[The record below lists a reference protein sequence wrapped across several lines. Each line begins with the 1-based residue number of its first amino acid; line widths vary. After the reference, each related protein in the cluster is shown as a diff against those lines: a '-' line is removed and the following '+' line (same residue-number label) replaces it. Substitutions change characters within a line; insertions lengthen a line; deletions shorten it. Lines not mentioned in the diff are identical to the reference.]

1 MVSMSRLAQ
10 LRGLVQALFPERHL
24 YLRSGGEMKGV
35 VLTPARQMV
44 FAAIAL
50 GLLVWFATS
59 SLAILVG
66 AFTQSR
72 SDRELAQMQA
82 RSERWVADREARLNS
97 AVAQLNAS
105 GASMGGLAEAIEK
118 RHAALA
124 LLLKDLRGEPGALAA
139 LTPALKSAP
148 DAEANPVERIA
159 AVQASQE
166 RILDAADDFARG
178 RADRLRLA
186 FRLAG
191 LAPSSYASPAASGGP
206 LLEAPDARALAA
218 VLDVDERFAAR
229 IQKAAENLSAAN
241 ALSDTARNLPFAQP
255 ASGAR
260 RTSSFGVRF
269 DPFTGR
275 PAFHSGLDFVS
286 GFGSPILTTAPGVV
300 SFAGVRSGYGKTV
313 EVDHGRGFK
322 TRYAHLSA
330 VAVAPGQRV
339 AVGQRIGAL
348 GNTGRSTGPHLHYE
362 IWLNGRAVNP
372 HRFIRAGEHVQ
383 QASSQAG

>member
-1 MVSMSRLAQ
+1 
-10 LRGLVQALFPERHL
+10 
-24 YLRSGGEMKGV
+24 MKGV
-35 VLTPARQMV
+35 VLTPARQMI

-50 GLLVWFATS
+50 GLLTWVLASFI
-59 SLAILVG
+59 AILIG
-66 AFTQSR
+66 AVTQSR
-72 SDRELAQMQA
+72 SDKELAQMQA

-105 GASMGGLAEAIEK
+105 GASLGGLAESIEK

-124 LLLKDLRGEPGALAA
+124 LLLTDLRGEPGAMAA
-139 LTPALKSAP
+139 LTPALRGAP
-148 DAEANPVERIA
+148 DPDANPIERIA
-159 AVQASQE
+159 TVQANQE
-166 RILDAADDFARG
+166 RLVDAAEDYARS

-191 LAPSSYASPAASGGP
+191 LAPSSYASSAASGGP
-206 LLEAPDARALAA
+206 LLEAPDPRALAA

-229 IQKAAENLSAAN
+229 IQRAAENLSAAN
-241 ALSDTARNLPFAQP
+241 ALSETASRLPFAQP
-255 ASGAR
+255 ARGAR
-260 RTSSFGVRF
+260 KTSSFGVRF

-286 GFGSPILTTAPGVV
+286 AFGAPILTTAPGIV

-330 VAVAPGQRV
+330 LAVSPGQRV

-372 HRFIRAGEHVQ
+372 YRFIRAGEHVQ
-383 QASSQAG
+383 QARSQAG

>member
-1 MVSMSRLAQ
+1 MSRLAQ
-10 LRGLVQALFPERHL
+10 LRSLVQALFPERHL
-24 YLRSGGEMKGV
+24 YLRSGGEMRGV
-35 VLTPARQMV
+35 VLTPARQMI
-44 FAAIAL
+44 FAAAGV
-50 GLLVWFATS
+50 GLLSWIIISFI
-59 SLAILVG
+59 AILIG
-66 AFTQSR
+66 AVTQSR
-72 SDRELAQMQA
+72 SDQELAEMQA

-105 GASMGGLAEAIEK
+105 GATLGGLAESIEK

-124 LLLKDLRGEPGALAA
+124 LLLTDLKGEPGAMAA
-139 LTPALKSAP
+139 IAPALRSSSTP
-148 DAEANPVERIA
+148 EDDPIERIA
-159 AVQASQE
+159 GVQASQE
-166 RILDAADDFARG
+166 RLVDAAEDFARS

-206 LLEAPDARALAA
+206 LLEAPDPRALAA

-229 IQKAAENLSAAN
+229 IQRAAENLSTAN
-241 ALSDTARNLPFAQP
+241 ALSDTAARLPFSHP
-255 ASGAR
+255 ANGAR
-260 RTSSFGVRF
+260 RTSGFGVRF

-275 PAFHSGLDFVS
+275 PAFHAGIDFVS
-286 GFGSPILTTAPGVV
+286 AFGAPILTTAPGVV
-300 SFAGVRSGYGKTV
+300 SYAGVRSGYGKTV

-330 VAVAPGQRV
+330 IAVSPGQRV
-339 AVGQRIGAL
+339 AVGQRVGAL

-372 HRFIRAGEHVQ
+372 YRFLRAGEHVQ
-383 QASSQAG
+383 QARSQAG

>member
-124 LLLKDLRGEPGALAA
+124 LLLTDLRGEPGALAA
-139 LTPALKSAP
+139 LAPALKSAP

>member
-1 MVSMSRLAQ
+1 MSRLAQ
-10 LRGLVQALFPERHL
+10 LRGLIQALFPERHL
-24 YLRSGGEMKGV
+24 YLRSGGEMRGV
-35 VLTPARQMV
+35 VLTPARQMI
-44 FAAIAL
+44 FAAVAL
-50 GLLVWFATS
+50 GLMTWVVISFV
-59 SLAILVG
+59 AILVG
-66 AFTQSR
+66 AVTQSR
-72 SDRELAQMQA
+72 SDEELAQMQA

-105 GASMGGLAEAIEK
+105 GASLGGLAESIEK

-124 LLLKDLRGEPGALAA
+124 LLLTDLKGEPGAMAA
-139 LTPALKSAP
+139 LAPALRGSP
-148 DAEANPVERIA
+148 DKDADPIERIA
-159 AVQASQE
+159 AVQANQE
-166 RILDAADDFARG
+166 RLVDAAEDYARG

-191 LAPSSYASPAASGGP
+191 LAPSSYASSAASGGP
-206 LLEAPDARALAA
+206 LLESPDPRALAA

-229 IQKAAENLSAAN
+229 IQRAAENLSAAN
-241 ALSDTARNLPFAQP
+241 SLSDTASRLPFAQP
-255 ASGAR
+255 ADGAR

-286 GFGSPILTTAPGVV
+286 AFGAPVLTTAPGVV
-300 SFAGVRSGYGKTV
+300 SFAGVRAGYGKTV

-330 VAVAPGQRV
+330 LAVSPGQRV
-339 AVGQRIGAL
+339 AVGQRVGAL

-372 HRFIRAGEHVQ
+372 YRFIRAGEHVQ
-383 QASSQAG
+383 QARSQVG

>member
-1 MVSMSRLAQ
+1 MSRLAQ
-10 LRGLVQALFPERHL
+10 LRGLILALFPERHL

-35 VLTPARQMV
+35 VLTPARQMI
-44 FAAIAL
+44 FAAFAL
-50 GLLVWFATS
+50 GLAVWVATS
-59 SLAILVG
+59 FVAILVG
-66 AFTQSR
+66 ALTQSR

-105 GASMGGLAEAIEK
+105 GASIGGLAESIEK

-124 LLLKDLRGEPGALAA
+124 LLLTDLRGEPGAMAA
-139 LTPALKSAP
+139 LAPALRGSP
-148 DAEANPVERIA
+148 DADAEPIARIA
-159 AVQASQE
+159 AVQANQE
-166 RILDAADDFARG
+166 RLVDAAEDFARG

-191 LAPSSYASPAASGGP
+191 LAPSSYASSAASGGP
-206 LLEAPDARALAA
+206 LLESPDPRALAA
-218 VLDVDERFAAR
+218 VLDVDERFASR
-229 IQKAAENLSAAN
+229 IQKAAENLSAAS
-241 ALSDTARNLPFAQP
+241 ALSESAQRLPFAQP
-255 ASGAR
+255 SQNAR

-286 GFGSPILTTAPGVV
+286 GFGSPVLTTAPGVV

-330 VAVAPGQRV
+330 LSVSPGQRV
-339 AVGQRIGAL
+339 AVGQRVGAL

-372 HRFIRAGEHVQ
+372 YRFIRAGEHVQ
-383 QASSQAG
+383 QARSQAG